1 MSFDQRLQTVIT
13 PLATTR
19 YPPGQGSDEAAVLVA
34 AHAPHLLQ
42 RFAMLAG
49 ALQAR
54 PLPGGQGV
62 VLACRNGHHGYR
74 TVEYHSHGLHIV
86 LDASEHEASL
96 RWEANGEVGVRLL
109 LWDTTDA
116 DLDIVLLNAVAAF
129 VRPWNTG
136 VAAD

>member
-1 MSFDQRLQTVIT
+1 MSFDQRLQTVIA
-13 PLATTR
+13 PLGTTR
-19 YPPGQGSDEAAVLVA
+19 YSRGQGRDAAAVRVA

-54 PLPGGQGV
+54 PVPGGQGV

-74 TVEYHSHGLHIV
+74 TVEYHSRGLHIV

-129 VRPWNTG
+129 VRPWTTG
-136 VAAD
+136 VTAD